1 MSDPTEYQRARLDL
15 VWHTKR
21 AQDLQDTASAHI
33 AAAAAALEIVLKGD
47 VDEGE

>member
-1 MSDPTEYQRARLDL
+1 MSDPTECQRACLDL

-21 AQDLQDTASAHI
+21 AQDLQDEASVHV
-33 AAAAAALEIVLKGD
+33 AAAATALEIVLKGN